1 MTLDIKQVEAVFKAY
16 HEEKEFEELRQEKQ
30 DNYSILNSR
39 PFDEKRARDQISKLI
54 DKYGSQI
61 NALAKRTG
69 NGKTTTAQ
77 PMDKTPQV
85 IWNDLAYLDNN
96 LLLFALE
103 RKGMTYLMEK
113 VMKGIVSDMNQG
125 HNV

>member
-1 MTLDIKQVEAVFKAY
+1 MTLDMKHIEAVFKAY

-61 NALAKRTG
+61 DALARRTG
-69 NGKTTTAQ
+69 NGKMTTKQ
-77 PMDKTPQV
+77 PIDKTPQD
-85 IWNDLAYLDNN
+85 IRNDLAYIDNN
-96 LLLFALE
+96 LMLFAVE
-103 RKGMTYLMEK
+103 RKGMTSLIEK
-113 VMKGIVSDMNQG
+113 AMKGVISKTNQG
-125 HNV
+125 HSI